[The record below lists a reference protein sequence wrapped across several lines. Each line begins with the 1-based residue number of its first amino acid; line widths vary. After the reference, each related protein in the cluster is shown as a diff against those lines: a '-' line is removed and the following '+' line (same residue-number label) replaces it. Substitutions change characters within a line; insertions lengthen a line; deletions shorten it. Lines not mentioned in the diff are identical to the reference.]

1 MGFLS
6 GIEVTQEN
14 DCTEGEE
21 NEYELNIKVFT
32 EFWTESESW
41 RVMSNRP

>member
-14 DCTEGEE
+14 DCTEGEK
-21 NEYELNIKVFT
+21 NEYELNIKIFT
-32 EFWTESESW
+32 EFWTESERW